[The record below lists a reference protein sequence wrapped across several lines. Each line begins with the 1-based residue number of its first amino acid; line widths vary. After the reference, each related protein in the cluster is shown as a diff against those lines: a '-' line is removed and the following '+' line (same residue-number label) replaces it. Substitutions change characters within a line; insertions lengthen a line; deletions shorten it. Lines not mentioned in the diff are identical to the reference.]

1 MFDFD
6 HWQEIQETLWR
17 NKLRTLLTAFGVF
30 WGIFLLIVMLGSG
43 HGLENGI
50 ARGFEG
56 HATNSFFLWGRAT
69 TRPYRGLPAGRPID
83 MTNGDAE
90 ALEQRLLGAAVI
102 APRIQLGGFE
112 EGNNVS
118 RGKRSG
124 GFSVMGDHPAIR
136 NIQPMEMAAGRFL
149 NPRDMELRRKVTVIG
164 TRVQEILFA
173 DGEDPIGESVR
184 IQGVYFRV
192 VGVFRSLR
200 SGQEAEDDAQN
211 LFIPFATFQKA
222 FNVGDEVGWFAI
234 TARPGWTASQV
245 LADARAVLHERH
257 RVDPGDLR
265 AFGSYNLE
273 EDYLK
278 IVGVFQGI
286 RMLVWIVGLGT
297 LAAGV
302 IGVSNILSIVV
313 KERTQELGI
322 RRAVGATPLTVMG
335 QVIQE
340 SLILTAIAG
349 GLGLMAGVAS
359 VELVALALEQAEEA
373 PEMFLSPGVSLSN
386 ALLALAVL
394 VGSGTLAGLIPARQA
409 VSLRPVDALRAE

>member
-1 MFDFD
+1 MLDLD
-6 HWQEIQETLWR
+6 HWREIREALLR

-43 HGLENGI
+43 RGLQNGI
-50 ARGFEG
+50 DRGFSG

-69 TRPYRGLPAGRPID
+69 TRPYRGLPAGRPIR
-83 MTNGDAE
+83 MTNSDIA
-90 ALEQRLLGAAVI
+90 ALGEQVAGAAVV
-102 APRIQLGGFE
+102 APRIQLGGFQ
-112 EGNNVS
+112 EGNNVV
-118 RGKRSG
+118 RGDRSG

-136 NIQPMEMAAGRFL
+136 DIQPMAMAAGRFL
-149 NPRDMELRRKVTVIG
+149 NPRDMELRRKVAVIG
-164 TRVQEILFA
+164 TRVREILFA
-173 DGEDPIGESVR
+173 EGEDPIGESVR

-192 VGVFRSLR
+192 VGVFRSLQ
-200 SGQEAEDDAQN
+200 SGQDADDDAQT
-211 LFIPFATFQKA
+211 LFIPFTTFQKA
-222 FNVGDEVGWFAI
+222 FNIGDRVGWFAI

-245 LADARAVLHERH
+245 LEDARAVMHERH
-257 RVDPGDLR
+257 RVDPADLR

-273 EDYLK
+273 EDYMR

-322 RRAVGATPLTVMG
+322 RRAVGATPLTVMA

-340 SLILTAIAG
+340 SVILTAVAG
-349 GLGLMAGVAS
+349 CLGLMAGVAS
-359 VELVALALEQAEEA
+359 VELVALVLERAGAA
-373 PEMFLSPGVSLSN
+373 PEMFQRPGVSLSN

-394 VGSGTLAGLIPARQA
+394 VGSGTLAGLIPAQQA
-409 VSLRPVDALRAE
+409 MSLRPVDALRAE